1 MSIETFI
8 EEYNNDKASM
18 AAQMEFL
25 TEALSEKILQMENQG
40 WVSLDGVS
48 TTTDD
53 ETGGPTLDFLRDVS
67 DRLRPLAA
75 ENALFSRGA
84 QLRNSYIFGRG
95 MSFVNTDKSRV
106 KKALNEDRHNKA
118 MMFSVEAYEMANLAL
133 FCDGAF
139 MTIRNLTT
147 NRFTLL
153 PLAQVT
159 GTVTNPDD
167 AMDIWYVQRS
177 WSQNGKQVV
186 KWLPTSRV
194 QTPIKTS
201 ISEDGKSVAVDK
213 NVRVYIKHTKRQVG
227 WTWGVPDAFPAYF
240 WAMAYS
246 GALQDNAKLLNALSR
261 FAWKTTSANKAMV
274 AATKTRVEEVGTGS
288 IGGTAMSAGGDLSSV
303 GVPSAQV
310 NFGSSQPLAALVAAS
325 FGVPVIALISSPG
338 ATGGSYGAAQTL
350 DIPTSKG
357 FEIVQNAWSGF
368 YDEIL
373 YDLGA
378 KDGRTEFPAIDT
390 DAPYRNITSIATVVE
405 LGLIHRDE
413 GRDAVLDIL
422 DIEKSHDDLPELP
435 GSTDKSGGSVVSKQ
449 GVSGSLGA
457 TTNPQGDTNHDL
469 DAGR

>member
-106 KKALNEDRHNKA
+106 KKALSEDRHNKA

-201 ISEDGKSVAVDK
+201 ISEGGKSVAVDK

-274 AATKTRVEEVGTGS
+274 AATKTRVEEVGAGS
-288 IGGTAMSAGGDLSSV
+288 IGGTVMSAGGDLSSV

-435 GSTDKSGGSVVSKQ
+435 DYPDKSGGSVVSKQ

-469 DAGR
+469 DADR